1 MLSVLSYLAETY
13 IVVLILLS
21 QIIIKLVLVI
31 AISVG
36 CDSYKMGG
44 CKKCYGST
52 FEKHLVYLVLEVIE
66 RYPEE
71 VTS

>member
-1 MLSVLSYLAETY
+1 MSYLVETY

-44 CKKCYGST
+44 GCKKCYGST